1 MCVCVCVCAR
11 ARMCAC
17 MRARVLALGHKDPC
31 KRLFQTKRRA
41 SEKTLWEGV
50 QHMRETEQVGHQ
62 ISS

>member
-1 MCVCVCVCAR
+1 MCVCV
-11 ARMCAC
+11 
-17 MRARVLALGHKDPC
+17 RVLALGHKDPC